1 MNFNFENLDPQS
13 IALLKSILRDKFE
26 EIIRNPLLVQLL
38 RDRPDLV
45 KKYEPLF
52 EDVLE
57 EKMIED
63 LAEFLKRLP

>member
-13 IALLKSILRDKFE
+13 IALLKGILRDKFE

-38 RDRPDLV
+38 RV

-52 EDVLE
+52 RDVLE
-57 EKMIED
+57 EKMIDD
-63 LAEFLKRLP
+63 LTAFLKRLP

>member
-1 MNFNFENLDPQS
+1 MNFENLDPQS
-13 IALLKSILRDKFE
+13 ISLLKSILREKFE
-26 EIIRNPLLVQLL
+26 ELIRNPVLVQLL

-52 EDVLE
+52 QDVLE

-63 LAEFLKRLP
+63 LTAFLRKLP

>member
-1 MNFNFENLDPQS
+1 MNFENLDPQS
-13 IALLKSILRDKFE
+13 ISLLKSILREKFE
-26 EIIRNPLLVQLL
+26 ELIRNPVLVQLL

-52 EDVLE
+52 QDVLE

-63 LAEFLKRLP
+63 LSAFLRKLP